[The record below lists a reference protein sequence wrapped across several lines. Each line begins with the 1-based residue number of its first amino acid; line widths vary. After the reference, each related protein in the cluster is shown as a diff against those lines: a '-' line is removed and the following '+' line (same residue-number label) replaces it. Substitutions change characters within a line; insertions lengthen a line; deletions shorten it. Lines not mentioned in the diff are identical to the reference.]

1 MYSIVFMAA
10 LTQGA
15 AQPAW
20 QAEEARYG
28 GTNFRHADAGHQY
41 RFGRHGCHGG
51 CYGGCYGGGYGG
63 CSGGCYGGSG
73 GCSGGCYGGYGGC
86 SGGCYGGYGGCSGG
100 YAYGCCGGGYGGG
113 YGGGMRYVSGSMSYG
128 GSPYM
133 AGPVYYGNSPYVT
146 GPVYYGGSPY
156 MTGPVYYG
164 APTTSTSGYLD
175 PRTTTPT
182 TPDANAPGM
191 DKGTS
196 PRPGGTPP
204 SGNRPD
210 NPGAGA
216 NPPPQVRNAT
226 TATLIISLPADARLT
241 IDDTLTRSTAAVRT
255 FISPPL
261 EPGRDYEYNLKA
273 EAMRDGQLQVVTK
286 RVTVRPGEETRV
298 TLDFT
303 GASASL
309 K

>member
-63 CSGGCYGGSG
+63 CYGGG
-73 GCSGGCYGGYGGC
+73 YGGYGGC

-113 YGGGMRYVSGSMSYG
+113 MRYVSGSMSYG
-128 GSPYM
+128 G
-133 AGPVYYGNSPYVT
+133 SPYVT

-156 MTGPVYYG
+156 MAGPVYYG
-164 APTTSTSGYLD
+164 PPTTSTSGYLD

-196 PRPGGTPP
+196 PRPGGTPAP
-204 SGNRPD
+204 GNRPD

-226 TATLIISLPADARLT
+226 TATLIVSMPADARLT
-241 IDDTLTRSTAAVRT
+241 IDDTLTRSTSAVRT
-255 FISPPL
+255 FVSPPL
-261 EPGRDYEYNLKA
+261 EPGREYEYNLKA
-273 EAMRDGQLQVVTK
+273 EAMRDGQPQVVTK